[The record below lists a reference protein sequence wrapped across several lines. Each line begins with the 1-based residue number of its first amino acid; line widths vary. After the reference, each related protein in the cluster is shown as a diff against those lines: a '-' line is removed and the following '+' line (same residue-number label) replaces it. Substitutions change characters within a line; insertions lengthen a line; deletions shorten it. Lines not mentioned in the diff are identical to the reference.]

1 MASEDENLAAANSVQ
16 ELVDQLVARSD
27 VRGEL
32 CIELSE
38 LSELIQE
45 ADLGDED
52 AQIVHDMLQERG
64 IDLRDDCG
72 RQNVVPTTY
81 GNDALAAT
89 TTDAMSLFLQEVR
102 RHPLLTR
109 AEEVE
114 LAKRIERGD
123 LEAKA
128 QLVNSNLRLVISNA
142 RKYHGPAHHE
152 LPLLDLIQ
160 EGILGLIRAAE
171 KFDWR
176 KGYKFSTYATFW
188 IRQAIQRALDNRA
201 RTIRV
206 PVHLSQRERRVARV
220 SRELAAQLG
229 REPTDD
235 EIAEAA
241 ELTPKE
247 LADVRAAV
255 RVVTSLDR
263 PVGEADETPFG
274 ALLASDERGPEEE
287 VDILLREDALRRA
300 LDDLPE
306 REREVVKLRY
316 GVGGD
321 EPTPL
326 VETGRRLGISQ
337 DTVRRLERKA
347 LADLAA
353 SRELDALR
361 PAA

>member
-1 MASEDENLAAANSVQ
+1 MAGEGRDPGVSEAVQ
-16 ELVDQLVARSD
+16 ELVDQLLARSEA
-27 VRGEL
+27 RGEA
-32 CIELSE
+32 CVELSE

-52 AQIVHDMLQERG
+52 AQTVRDLLQERG
-64 IDLRDDCG
+64 IELRDDCG
-72 RQNVVPTTY
+72 RHEVEQTSYVH
-81 GNDALAAT
+81 DDLAQR

-102 RHPLLTR
+102 RYPLLTR

-114 LAKRIERGD
+114 LAKRIEQGD
-123 LEAKA
+123 LEAKSRM
-128 QLVNSNLRLVISNA
+128 VNSNLRLVISNA
-142 RKYHGPAHHE
+142 RKYQGHDM
-152 LPLLDLIQ
+152 PLLDLIQ
-160 EGILGLIRAAE
+160 EGILGLIRATE

-201 RTIRV
+201 RTIRI
-206 PVHLSQRERRVARV
+206 PVHLGQRERRIARAAN
-220 SRELAAQLG
+220 ELAVKLG
-229 REPTDD
+229 REPTDE
-235 EIAEAA
+235 EIAQA
-241 ELTPKE
+241 
-247 LADVRAAV
+247 ADVSLDELHEARDAT

-263 PVGEADETPFG
+263 PVGDTEETPFG
-274 ALLASDERGPEEE
+274 ALLASEERGPEEE
-287 VDILLREDALRRA
+287 VDIVLREDALRRA
-300 LDDLPE
+300 LEQLPE
-306 REREVVKLRY
+306 QEREVVKLRY

-347 LADLAA
+347 LAELAA